1 MTGTRSLRPDR
12 FPGSPCSDIN
22 GPDLAHNVPAT
33 TMTVIHDTP
42 PLPLHRPHRL
52 PVDLRQQRAHL
63 LRTGF
68 ERFLHEH
75 AVQRAFQVIE
85 VECLV
90 VACGGLW
97 HCGDGSASL
106 C

>member
-12 FPGSPCSDIN
+12 FPGSPYPDIN

-42 PLPLHRPHRL
+42 PLPLHRHHRL

-63 LRTGF
+63 LRTG
-68 ERFLHEH
+68 
-75 AVQRAFQVIE
+75 RAE
-85 VECLV
+85 
-90 VACGGLW
+90 
-97 HCGDGSASL
+97 
-106 C
+106 